1 MRAKLALPVDP
12 RGRLMPLVP
21 PPAGGHAVRPVDAI
35 AARYPAHPAYYDLVR
50 VRQDQPDAE
59 RHLRAILEAHPEL
72 VERMVSAG
80 RGVMV
85 GREDLGHTLSEGI
98 ELLGF
103 RAVHSTAVLTAVVR
117 SFEGDTHH
125 LDAMS
130 FWRRAALT
138 GATGGVIGATIGGGM
153 DERAAVGGL
162 MVHLGW
168 LALDMAGPD
177 YLERLGEISG
187 DEPPTETDEMDAF
200 GFVVRDLTM
209 AVLRRWGTPE
219 ELVEAAADASAG
231 LDTSP
236 LAAVILRGLAA
247 ADSILAGEE
256 PEDEAMHVLRGRG
269 GSPGALLTRV
279 DALLAGVML
288 Q

>member
-1 MRAKLALPVDP
+1 
-12 RGRLMPLVP
+12 MPLVP
-21 PPAGGHAVRPVDAI
+21 PPTGGHAIRPIDVI

-50 VRQDQPDAE
+50 VRQDQPDAAK
-59 RHLRAILEAHPEL
+59 HLSLILESHPEL

-85 GREDLGHTLSEGI
+85 DRAGLGHTLSEGI
-98 ELLGF
+98 GLLGF

-117 SFEGDTHH
+117 SFEGDTHN
-125 LDAMS
+125 LDAIS

-138 GATGGVIGATIGGGM
+138 GATGGVIGAAVGGGM

-168 LALDMAGPD
+168 LALDMAGPE

-187 DEPPTETDEMDAF
+187 DELPTETDEVAAF
-200 GFVVRDLTM
+200 GFVIRDLTM
-209 AVLRRWGTPE
+209 AILRRWGTPE
-219 ELVEAAADASAG
+219 EIVQAAADASAG

-236 LAAVILRGLAA
+236 LAAVILRGLSA

-256 PEDEAMHVLRGRG
+256 PQDEAMQALRGRG
-269 GSPGALLTRV
+269 GSSGAFLTRV